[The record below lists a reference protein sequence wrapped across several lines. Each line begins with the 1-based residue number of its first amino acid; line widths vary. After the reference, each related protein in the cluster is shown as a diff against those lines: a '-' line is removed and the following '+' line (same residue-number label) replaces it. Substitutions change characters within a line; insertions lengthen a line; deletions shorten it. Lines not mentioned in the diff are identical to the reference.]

1 MKCSHLLCWAFLLLA
16 SGPLLAH
23 PITESAE
30 MPYQGASEDQG
41 IDTLGHLSLSEQ
53 TFPLHEGAGLR
64 YSTFISGEVNQD
76 GVGNTSLQPRGIK
89 RQVLLDKQSLLN
101 PFSHMLATRK
111 QFRKRDGN
119 SECFWKYCV

>member
-64 YSTFISGEVNQD
+64 YSTFISGEKLPD
-76 GVGNTSLQPRGIK
+76 GLVHIKATLAGNCVHIWVLCVFSVLSRPFFFPR
-89 RQVLLDKQSLLN
+89 
-101 PFSHMLATRK
+101 LALWWSA
-111 QFRKRDGN
+111 G
-119 SECFWKYCV
+119 Y